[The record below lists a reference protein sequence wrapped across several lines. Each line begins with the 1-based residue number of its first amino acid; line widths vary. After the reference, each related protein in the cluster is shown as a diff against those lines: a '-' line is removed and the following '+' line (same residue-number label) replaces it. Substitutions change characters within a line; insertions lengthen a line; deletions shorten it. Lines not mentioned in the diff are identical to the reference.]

1 MGAFEGPAAPPSET
15 FIRPEA
21 MEYKTLG
28 NTGCRVPEIG
38 LGTWQY
44 TGGPEPLRRG
54 IELGAYLVDTAEFY
68 STEGVVGRVAKGM
81 RDRVFI
87 ATKVSPS
94 HFRYREVLA
103 AADRSLRLLGTD
115 YIDLYQLHWPNPSIP
130 IEETMG
136 AMEALADAG
145 KVRFIGVSNFSV
157 AEFQEAQAALSK
169 HPLVSNQVEYSLL
182 HRHPERNG
190 LLAACQE
197 LGVTLIAYSPL
208 AQGILTGKY
217 GPERPPA
224 GFRRGRY
231 HSKAFWARARPVLEA
246 LRAVAAAR
254 GKTPAQ
260 VALNW
265 VMARGAIPIPGAK
278 NARQAQENAGALGW
292 RLTEEELASLDE
304 AAGEPVPGAVPGP
317 TSEGPCPTLKTQ

>member
-1 MGAFEGPAAPPSET
+1 
-15 FIRPEA
+15 
-21 MEYKTLG
+21 MEYKTLA

-44 TGGPEPLRRG
+44 SGGTEPLRRG
-54 IELGAYLVDTAEFY
+54 IELGAYLIDTAEFY

-115 YIDLYQLHWPNPSIP
+115 YIDLYQLHWPNSSIP

-157 AEFQEAQAALSK
+157 AEFQKAQAALSK
-169 HPLVSNQVEYSLL
+169 YTIVSNQVEYSLAD
-182 HRHPERNG
+182 RSIEQD
-190 LLAACQE
+190 LLPFCQE
-197 LGVTLIAYSPL
+197 KNITIIAYSPL
-208 AQGILTGKY
+208 ARGLRNLKYHDSAGVLARVAAETGKT
-217 GPERPPA
+217 E
-224 GFRRGRY
+224 
-231 HSKAFWARARPVLEA
+231 
-246 LRAVAAAR
+246 
-254 GKTPAQ
+254 AQ

-265 VMARGAIPIPGAK
+265 CIRHPNVIAIPKSNSLSRTEENCGAS
-278 NARQAQENAGALGW
+278 GW
-292 RLTEEELASLDE
+292 RLSEEHLRLLDQ
-304 AAGEPVPGAVPGP
+304 AFP
-317 TSEGPCPTLKTQ
+317 LR